1 MSTSNSKHS
10 RRKVHLLK
18 RPILFP
24 VLIAGTAVSLGFA
37 APAAADT
44 GDYLHALQDR
54 YPSLSTQQLL
64 STGATVCNAAS
75 RGMNSPD
82 MVIMVQRDI
91 GVSVPAALDIV
102 SAARV
107 HLKC

>member
-1 MSTSNSKHS
+1 M
-10 RRKVHLLK
+10 
-18 RPILFP
+18 RPILFS
-24 VLIAGTAVSLGFA
+24 VLIAGTAMSLGLA

-64 STGATVCNAAS
+64 STGAMVCNATS
-75 RGMNSPD
+75 SGMNSPEI
-82 MVIMVQRDI
+82 VTTVQRDI

-102 SAARV
+102 SASVV
-107 HLKC
+107 HLDC

>member
-1 MSTSNSKHS
+1 M
-10 RRKVHLLK
+10 
-18 RPILFP
+18 
-24 VLIAGTAVSLGFA
+24 SLGLA

-64 STGATVCNAAS
+64 STGAMVCNATS
-75 RGMNSPD
+75 SGMNSPEI
-82 MVIMVQRDI
+82 VTTVQRDI

-102 SAARV
+102 SAAVV
-107 HLKC
+107 HLEC